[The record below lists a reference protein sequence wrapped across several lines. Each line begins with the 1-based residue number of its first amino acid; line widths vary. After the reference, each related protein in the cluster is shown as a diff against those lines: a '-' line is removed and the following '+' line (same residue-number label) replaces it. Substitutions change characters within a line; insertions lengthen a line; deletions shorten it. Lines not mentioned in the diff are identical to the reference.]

1 MWIEE
6 ISIQDSIEAKISWAQ
21 RSHQEIGKA
30 FFRDEKA
37 VQLLEKLKAAI
48 QATHVSM
55 GAVGI
60 VDECK
65 TCEERGGG
73 SCCGAGLEQRYDGLL
88 LLINLLLD
96 ITLPNKRYDPS
107 SCFFLGRRGCL
118 LLARHVICVN
128 YLCNKIT
135 EAVAPK
141 KIAALREKEGIELE
155 LLFFLSEHLKKML
168 SSGVKGLTSE

>member
-1 MWIEE
+1 MPIEE
-6 ISIQDSIEAKISWAQ
+6 ISIQESIEAKISWAQ

-37 VQLLEKLKAAI
+37 VQLLEKLREAI
-48 QATHVSM
+48 QASHVTM
-55 GAVGI
+55 GGVGV

-65 TCEERGGG
+65 TCEKREEG

-107 SCFFLGRRGCL
+107 SCFFLGRSGCL

-128 YLCNKIT
+128 YLCKRIT
-135 EAVAPK
+135 DVVTPK

-168 SSGVKGLTSE
+168 RSGVKGHPSE